1 VCELD
6 KDGNVLRAEKV
17 TGPDSLVAL
26 AIEAVKAWKYQTYLL
41 NGAPMEVETTV
52 ELKLSQ

>member
-1 VCELD
+1 VRID

-26 AIEAVKAWKYQTYLL
+26 AIEAVKAWKYQRYLL

-52 ELKLSQ
+52 ELKLPQ